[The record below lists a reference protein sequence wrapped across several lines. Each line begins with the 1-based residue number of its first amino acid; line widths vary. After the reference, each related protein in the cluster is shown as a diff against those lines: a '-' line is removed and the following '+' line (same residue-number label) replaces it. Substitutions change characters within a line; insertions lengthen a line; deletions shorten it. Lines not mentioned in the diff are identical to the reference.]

1 MTSPAPIPHLNG
13 TYPNQESLLGKRKLM
28 ESVVD
33 DNSNHSKKKMMKKSC
48 AGLISSPPSLN
59 TFNNL
64 NHHISPPIPTVPA
77 HLPLEVVQPPK
88 KRGRKKGSKGI
99 DSMLNGN
106 IPDFQAEIK
115 QKIAL
120 SAGKRNKTTVELQQM
135 LELHQNSGMSWKNGD
150 VDSSS
155 LDRG

>member
-1 MTSPAPIPHLNG
+1 MTSPAPVPHLNG
-13 TYPNQESLLGKRKLM
+13 TVSSQESLLGKRKL
-28 ESVVD
+28 VD
-33 DNSNHSKKKMMKKSC
+33 PVLDDSSNHSRKKMMKKSG
-48 AGLISSPPSLN
+48 ANSVVSPPINNS
-59 TFNNL
+59 FNNY
-64 NHHISPPIPTVPA
+64 NHISPPIPTVP
-77 HLPLEVVQPPK
+77 VQPLIEVPLPK

-135 LELHQNSGMSWKNGD
+135 LELHQNSAMSWKNGD
-150 VDSSS
+150 MDSSS